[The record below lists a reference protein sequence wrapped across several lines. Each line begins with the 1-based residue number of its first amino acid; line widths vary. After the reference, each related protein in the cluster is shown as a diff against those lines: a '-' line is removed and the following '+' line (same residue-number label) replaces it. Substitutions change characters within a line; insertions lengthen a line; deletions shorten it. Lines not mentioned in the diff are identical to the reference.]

1 MKTQRFCLVLA
12 TILSL
17 AMMQPVLAQ
26 KKGKDAAK
34 KAAEEKKRLE
44 KEWKNRA
51 KSYVSNP
58 LALKAAMDNNK
69 KQVDD
74 LLEKNATLNKQA
86 KDAQADMEKAQAD
99 VASLKQQVEQLQ
111 AAAQN
116 AKPADPDAEWS
127 TGLHFKVQIGAFK
140 NFDASKYAQKGD
152 NFSSEQGAGMNKYT
166 LGRFRDIETAEA
178 FRKDL
183 ERMGL
188 RGAWSVPYKDGV
200 RIEMKE
206 AKQILGLPPGP
217 IKPRK
222 SSDATEEPKPTKK
235 KKRSA

>member
-1 MKTQRFCLVLA
+1 MKTHWLR
-12 TILSL
+12 LSL
-17 AMMQPVLAQ
+17 AGCLCIVMMQPALAQ
-26 KKGKDAAK
+26 KDKAASK

-58 LALKAAMDNNK
+58 LALKASMDNNK

-74 LLEKNATLNKQA
+74 LLEKNAALNKQA
-86 KDAQADMEKAQAD
+86 KDAQADLEKAQGDLA
-99 VASLKQQVEQLQ
+99 AAKQQIEQLQ
-111 AAAQN
+111 ATAQN

-140 NFDASKYAQKGD
+140 NFDATKYAQKGD
-152 NFSSEQGAGMNKYT
+152 NFAGEQGGGMNKYT
-166 LGRFRDIETAEA
+166 LGRFRDLETAEA

-217 IKPRK
+217 FKPGAK
-222 SSDATEEPKPTKK
+222 SSSDATEAPKSKK
-235 KKRSA
+235 KKKS